1 VSESLGSAPLEPVGP
16 GAHVRGPE
24 GAPEVVLYL
33 DLACPHCAADWARIR
48 ALPLRL
54 CVRHFPVAS
63 KRPRSPALHAA
74 VEAAAEIGGEAAFWS
89 MWDSLLADQAHQD
102 DPHLWQRARELEL
115 DLDRFETLRRA
126 EATAERVRADFRGG
140 IRVGVTGTPTAFA
153 AGQPVG
159 ADVAGRLAELAAGF
173 PGSPEAGPA

>member
-1 VSESLGSAPLEPVGP
+1 MTESLGSAPLEPIGA

-24 GAPEVVLYL
+24 GAPEVILYL

-48 ALPLRL
+48 ELPLRL
-54 CVRHFPVAS
+54 CVRHFPVSS

-74 VEAAAEIGGEAAFWS
+74 VEATAGLGGEPAFWA

-102 DPHLWQRARELEL
+102 DPHLWERARELGL
-115 DLDRFETLRRA
+115 DVQRFDAERRA
-126 EATAERVRADFRGG
+126 EAPAERVRKDFRGG

-153 AGQPVG
+153 EGQLVG
-159 ADVAGRLAELAAGF
+159 ADVAGGLAALAAG
-173 PGSPEAGPA
+173 GSGSGVASA